1 MLAGVIRRALVPAAL
16 LLAALMAGCG
26 SPAPANVPFPLGT
39 ADRNLT
45 YCNAQTLDL
54 YIPRAAVTRPLP
66 VAMYVHGGGMTT
78 GDKSD
83 LNPVFL
89 DTLASA
95 GYAVV
100 SINYRLAPQF
110 KYPAQ
115 SQDIKCAIRYLRASA
130 PRYGLDGSEIF
141 AFGTSVGGQ
150 LVALAALTGAHSLFD
165 VGPYAAEPSNL
176 SAAADMFGPANL
188 TQQASG
194 FSSSGIQ
201 QVSGTN
207 SHRDLLLASP
217 THFVAPNAPPILLI
231 QGVDDTKV
239 LKSQST
245 ELYSDLRAAGD
256 QARLV
261 LVQNMG
267 HMFAQVGPNP
277 LDPSLRQIA
286 KGMTNFFDKERTA

>member
-1 MLAGVIRRALVPAAL
+1 M
-16 LLAALMAGCG
+16 
-26 SPAPANVPFPLGT
+26 T
-39 ADRNLT
+39 A
-45 YCNAQTLDL
+45 
-54 YIPRAAVTRPLP
+54 
-66 VAMYVHGGGMTT
+66 
-78 GDKSD
+78 GDKAD

-115 SQDIKCAIRYLRASA
+115 IQDVKCAIRYLRANA
-130 PRYGLDGSEIF
+130 ARYGLDGSEIF

-150 LVALAALTGAHSLFD
+150 LVALAALTGARSLFD
-165 VGPYAAEPSNL
+165 VGPYVAEPSNL
-176 SAAADMFGPANL
+176 SAVADMFGPANL

-201 QVSGTN
+201 QVFGTN

-231 QGVDDTKV
+231 EGVDDTKV

-256 QARLV
+256 QTQLV

-267 HMFAQVGPNP
+267 HMFARVGPNP
-277 LDPSLRQIA
+277 LTPACDRSR
-286 KGMTNFFDKERTA
+286 KT

>member
-1 MLAGVIRRALVPAAL
+1 
-16 LLAALMAGCG
+16 
-26 SPAPANVPFPLGT
+26 
-39 ADRNLT
+39 
-45 YCNAQTLDL
+45 
-54 YIPRAAVTRPLP
+54 
-66 VAMYVHGGGMTT
+66 MTT

-245 ELYSDLRAAGD
+245 ELYTDLRAAGD
-256 QARLV
+256 QTQLV